1 MIRVLVVDD
10 SMFMRGAIAK
20 TLTAT
25 GAFEVVGQARD
36 GQEAL
41 QRVLELKPDVVSMDF
56 NMPGWTG
63 IDAVHAIMQQRP
75 TPIVMFS
82 AHTQK
87 GAKETLDALA
97 AGAVD
102 FVTKPAGEV
111 SADLSKVQDELT
123 RKLTAAAASRPR
135 APLKASARSGS
146 YPATATPVPGS
157 SPRAAPASEARG
169 VAPSADPRAPLKTP
183 LPGMASGMVP
193 PATATPLPGS
203 LRPPL
208 STRAPVPAP
217 RPSSPGGALPKL
229 CIIAVST
236 GGPVALTQ
244 LVPALPADTRFAII
258 IVQHMPAHFTA
269 ALAERLDALSP
280 LSVREAQSGDRPR
293 PGLVLIAP
301 GDQHLELD
309 DRGAVVLGGGAFVNG
324 CRPAADV
331 TMLSAARVYGRRT
344 IGVVLTGMGR
354 DGTAG
359 ALAIRRAEGRTLAQ
373 DEESSV
379 IFGMPRAAIEAGA
392 IEEVA
397 PLGEIAARLRY
408 L

>member
-1 MIRVLVVDD
+1 MIRVLIVDD

-20 TLTAT
+20 LLSAT
-25 GAFEVVGQARD
+25 GQFEVAGQARD
-36 GQEAL
+36 GHEAL
-41 QRVLELKPDVVSMDF
+41 SKVIALKPDVVSMDF
-56 NMPGWTG
+56 NMPGGWNG
-63 IDAVHAIMQQRP
+63 ADAVAQIMAHRP
-75 TPIVMFS
+75 TPVVMFS
-82 AHTQK
+82 AHTTK
-87 GAKETLDALA
+87 GAKETLDALS

-111 SADLSKVQDELT
+111 SADLSKVQEELV
-123 RKLTAAAASRPR
+123 RKLTFASQSKPR
-135 APLKASARSGS
+135 GM
-146 YPATATPVPGS
+146 V
-157 SPRAAPASEARG
+157 RAAPASGAAHSGPVSSKAPSSIRG
-169 VAPSADPRAPLKTP
+169 VSIGQKA
-183 LPGMASGMVP
+183 
-193 PATATPLPGS
+193 
-203 LRPPL
+203 PL
-208 STRAPVPAP
+208 STRDP
-217 RPSSPGGALPKL
+217 RSSGPGSSPARAPLGGALPKL
-229 CIIAVST
+229 VVIAVST
-236 GGPVALTQ
+236 GGPVALSH
-244 LVPALPADTRFAII
+244 VIPALPADTRFAVVV
-258 IVQHMPAHFTA
+258 VQHMPAHFTA
-269 ALAERLDALSP
+269 ALAERLDGESHVT
-280 LSVREAQSGDRPR
+280 VREAQDGDRPR

-301 GDQHLELD
+301 GDRHLEFD
-309 DRGAVVLGGGAFVNG
+309 DRGAVMLRDGPHVNG

-397 PLGEIAARLRY
+397 PLKEIAGRLRY